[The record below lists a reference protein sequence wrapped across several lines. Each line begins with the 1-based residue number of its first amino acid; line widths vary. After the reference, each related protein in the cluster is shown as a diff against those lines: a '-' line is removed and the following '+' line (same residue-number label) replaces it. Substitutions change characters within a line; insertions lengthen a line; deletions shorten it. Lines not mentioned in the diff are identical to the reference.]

1 MADSFSLSPVINI
14 TMRDSLIIVDEGVG
28 QGQQS
33 VCISVDLPAR
43 GMVECE
49 LTATVATLE
58 GTASMYICSTHEMY
72 GFRKILRVF
81 K

>member
-1 MADSFSLSPVINI
+1 MLVDIAIMSGRLFLSPVINI
-14 TMRDSLIIVDEGVG
+14 TMRDSLIIVDEGVS

-58 GTASMYICSTHEMY
+58 GTASMYVCSTHE
-72 GFRKILRVF
+72 L
-81 K
+81 